1 VGQVEVRVLGPVR
14 ITAADAASPIRSVRA
29 RGVLAV
35 LASRAD
41 SVVSVD
47 ELIDVVWGPAA
58 PRTAANQLQIAV
70 FRLRQTLAEFGVDPQ
85 AALITHPSAYQL
97 VSSVVP
103 VDLVEFRR
111 LAAKAEQLA
120 GRGDWRAAADAYAE
134 ALSLWRGE
142 PFQDVAADRITE
154 AVPALRGERLQ
165 ATERALALDLLLD
178 RPVTAAAAD
187 LIARDPLRE
196 RAWQL
201 AVLGHAVAG
210 RQATALAEFRRAR
223 EILAEELGLEPGAE
237 LRDLERQVLRGEI
250 EAALSGVRA
259 WFQPEPPSAPAAA
272 GVWQLPP
279 DIRDFTGRG
288 AEIAR
293 VTALLT
299 APADDHTPVVCVA
312 GLGGMGKTTL
322 AVRVAR
328 GVSGRFSDGCVFLD
342 LRGTDAQPPDAQ
354 QLMGVVLRSLGLPG
368 AAIPDEPDVRTA
380 RYRTE
385 VAARRLLLVLDNAAD
400 EGQVRPLI
408 PPGGGSAL
416 LVTGR
421 RALGGLD
428 GAHLVDLDVLSTE
441 DSLRLLTT
449 IAGPDRVTGEQSA
462 AHRLVDLCGRLP
474 LALRIAA
481 GRLAR
486 RTGTTVEGMARRLA
500 DEQSRLDELAFG
512 DREVRA
518 VFALSQLRLDDQAAV
533 LLRRLGLLPL
543 AESPAWLAGALL
555 DLPAPAAERVADRL
569 IDASLLGVRGEGDRG
584 VGDHGVGDQGG
595 GDRLR
600 YRLHDLVH
608 LYAREQA
615 DDADVAALRSAY
627 AALAA
632 LAWDADA
639 GLPGHGFP
647 ARPSGV
653 RRFEQDDAVA
663 WFEREEALLLA
674 SARDAAAR
682 GWADLAGELVVS
694 MSDYMTL
701 RARDDT
707 WENLGEE
714 LIARSDLSG
723 PVRRDLF
730 FALGEQAQNRGK
742 DTNAIAFLRRARI
755 AYRRAGEDVKA
766 AVAAVQLAVANR
778 RHGKARVARAACDW
792 AEPRL
797 PEAEHPEQVGR
808 LLLCRGNLHLDAK
821 TDESAALGDYERAL
835 ELMRAGGDLD
845 GEANVLACLGLTHR
859 RLGRPAEAVERYRA
873 ATAIQD
879 RIGSLN
885 AQVITTSYLARA
897 LADLGRH
904 DEARAAADKSVEAGL
919 RAQHPWALGQA
930 YQALAEAAHAQGDL
944 RVAAAAADHEV
955 HARLGPVH
963 HGIAVFRLA
972 RITFD
977 LGEPAAAAD
986 LGRHAITLFERS
998 PFRVAEVEA
1007 WLATLS
1013 DAER

>member
-1 VGQVEVRVLGPVR
+1 MGQVEVRILGPVR
-14 ITAADAASPIRSVRA
+14 ITAADAATPIRSVRA
-29 RGVLAV
+29 RGVLAA
-35 LASRAD
+35 LALRAD

-70 FRLRQTLAEFGVDPQ
+70 FRLRQTLAEYGVDPQ
-85 AALITHPSAYQL
+85 AALITHPGAYQL
-97 VSSVVP
+97 VSSVVV

-111 LAAKAEQLA
+111 LAGKAEQAA
-120 GRGDWRAAADAYAE
+120 GQGDWRAAADAYAE

-142 PFQDVAADRITE
+142 PCQDVVADRVSE
-154 AVPALRGERLQ
+154 VGAALQAERLT
-165 ATERALALDLLLD
+165 AAERALAVDLLLD
-178 RPVTAAAAD
+178 RPVEAAAAD
-187 LIARDPLRE
+187 LVARDPLRE
-196 RAWQL
+196 RAWHL

-210 RQATALAEFRRAR
+210 QQATALTEFRRAR
-223 EILAEELGLEPGAE
+223 QILAEELGLEPGAE
-237 LRDLERQVLRGEI
+237 LRELERRVLRGEI

-259 WFQPEPPSAPAAA
+259 WFQSGSTPSA
-272 GVWQLPP
+272 GVWHLPA

-288 AEIAR
+288 DEIEQVTR
-293 VTALLT
+293 VLT
-299 APADDHTPVVCVA
+299 EPAGDHAPVVCVA

-328 GVSGRFSDGCVFLD
+328 SLAGHFPDGCVFLD

-354 QLMGVVLRSLGLPG
+354 QLMGVVLRSLGVPG
-368 AAIPDEPDVRTA
+368 SAIPDEPDVRTA
-380 RYRTE
+380 RYRSE
-385 VAARRLLLVLDNAAD
+385 VGARRLLLVLDNAAD

-408 PPGGGSAL
+408 PAGGGSAL

-428 GAHLVDLDVLSTE
+428 GARLVDLDVLSTD
-441 DSLRLLTT
+441 DSLRLLRT
-449 IAGPDRVTGEQSA
+449 IAGADRVAGEETA
-462 AHRLVDLCGRLP
+462 AYRLVDLCGRLP

-486 RTGTTVEGMARRLA
+486 RSGTTVAGMAQRLA

-518 VFALSQLRLDDQAAV
+518 VFALSQVRLDDQAAT

-555 DLPAPAAERVADRL
+555 DLPVPQAERVADRL
-569 IDASLLGVRGEGDRG
+569 VDASLLGVRAGDE
-584 VGDHGVGDQGG
+584 
-595 GDRLR
+595 RLR

-615 DDADVAALRSAY
+615 DDAADAAALAGAY
-627 AALAA
+627 AALAR

-647 ARPSGV
+647 ARPSGI
-653 RRFEQDDAVA
+653 RRFDQADAIA

-674 SARDAAAR
+674 SARDAAGR
-682 GWADLAGELVVS
+682 GWTDLAGDLV
-694 MSDYMTL
+694 MTMADYMTL
-701 RARDDT
+701 RARNGD
-707 WENLGEE
+707 WEELGE
-714 LIARSDLSG
+714 LLLDRPDLSG
-723 PVRRDLF
+723 AIRRDLL

-742 DTNAIAFLRRARI
+742 GDDAVAYLRRARI
-755 AYRRAGEDVKA
+755 AYRRAGDDFQA
-766 AVAAVQLAVANR
+766 AVAAVQLAVAHRRVGKNR
-778 RHGKARVARAACDW
+778 IARAACDW

-797 PEAEHPEQVGR
+797 PEQKHPEQVGR

-821 TDESAALGDYERAL
+821 TGEADALRAYERAL
-835 ELMRAGGDLD
+835 ELMRKGDDLD

-859 RLGRPAEAVERYRA
+859 RLGRPADAVACYEA
-873 ATAIQD
+873 ATEIQE

-885 AQVITTSYLARA
+885 ALVITTSYLSRA
-897 LADLGRH
+897 LVDLEAYA
-904 DEARAAADKSVEAGL
+904 EARQAAERAMAAAGQ
-919 RAQHPWALGQA
+919 AQHPWALSQA
-930 YQALAEAAHAQGDL
+930 AMSLAEAAHAQGDL
-944 RVAAAAADHEV
+944 TTAAQYAGDDL

-977 LGEPAAAAD
+977 QGDPVAAAE
-986 LGRHAITLFERS
+986 LGRQAIGLFERS
-998 PFRVAEVEA
+998 PVRAAEVEA
-1007 WLATLS
+1007 WLATIKG
-1013 DAER
+1013 R